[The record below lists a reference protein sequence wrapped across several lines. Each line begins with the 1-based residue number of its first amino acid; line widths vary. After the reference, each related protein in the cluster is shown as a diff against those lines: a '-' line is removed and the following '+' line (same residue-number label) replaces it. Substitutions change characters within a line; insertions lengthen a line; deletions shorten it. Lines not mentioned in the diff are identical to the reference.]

1 MDKNLKKKNLDK
13 VPVILP
19 KKRNPREANFIVI
32 QTQSSTNQTHPKKK
46 KKKMQSSNATTIS
59 KQFCWIMPSIFL
71 NDISYWSTLL
81 YIIQAKDKWTLVS
94 SHEF

>member
-46 KKKMQSSNATTIS
+46 KKKKCNPQMQQPFPNS
-59 KQFCWIMPSIFL
+59 F
-71 NDISYWSTLL
+71 
-81 YIIQAKDKWTLVS
+81 V
-94 SHEF
+94 E